1 MDILRKNLSS
11 LQYANFCYKKKNY
24 NDAIIFFLKSPI
36 SGFDNISLE
45 KLADC
50 YLRIKDIDNAILIY
64 KRLEDRNYQTDN
76 FYNSYGVA
84 LKEKKKYI
92 SAIEKFE
99 LGLQINAKNYFI
111 LFNLANLYLENTDLT
126 KAKSYYIKCIR
137 IKKEFYQAS
146 VNIATIALKEGK
158 VNNALVILC
167 KILKKRK
174 TDVILL
180 ENIAK
185 IYLQKQNYFKAEF
198 YFKKL
203 IKIERKNLKKII
215 PVLQGYTYQGKNK
228 SYKRLAKFF
237 TRNLTNK
244 NQIFEFIKDS
254 KKKIKVGFLSPDIR
268 SHPIGYFLKDAMP
281 YLSQSFD
288 INFFE
293 TSGHYDEISVFI
305 KKFSRWFDCSNLES
319 PNIAE
324 IIFKEKISILFDLS
338 GFTHGNRMEVLKLK
352 PSPVQISW
360 AGWLSSTHLKQIDY
374 IVGDHFSVRKTDEKN
389 FTEKILRLKDI
400 WCVYSKSVLNN
411 LRIRNNNSDN
421 VIYGCCQRP
430 EKINQLVLKTFS
442 RILRRKVDSFLF
454 FNNGIFQNYDKIRIL
469 SFLKKNGVDESRIK
483 FASSRNRT
491 EYLRSFNQVDINLDT
506 FPYNGGTT
514 NFESAFMGV
523 PLITMENDSV
533 MFRCG
538 ESINQNLKMAN
549 WISINTQDYVEK
561 AVEFGNLKK
570 LKNEKKELL
579 LKCHKSPLFDVKRFC
594 QNFEDQLVKL

>member
-1 MDILRKNLSS
+1 MNSLGKNLSN

-36 SGFDNISLE
+36 SGFDNISLQR
-45 KLADC
+45 LADC
-50 YLRIKDIDNAILIY
+50 YLRIKDIDNALLIF
-64 KRLEDRNYQTDN
+64 KKLDNKNYQTDN
-76 FYNSYGVA
+76 FYNSYGIA

-92 SAIEKFE
+92 SAIEKFK
-99 LGLQINAKNYFI
+99 LGLEINAKNYFI

-126 KAKSYYIKCIR
+126 KAKSYYLRCIR

-146 VNIATIALKEGK
+146 VNIAAIALKEGK
-158 VNNALVILC
+158 INSALEILC

-174 TDVILL
+174 TDVVLL

-203 IKIERKNLKKII
+203 IKVKRSSLKKVV
-215 PVLQGYTYQGKNK
+215 PVLQGYTYQGKNER
-228 SYKRLAKFF
+228 YKKLAKFF
-237 TRNLTNK
+237 TKNLTNE
-244 NQIFEFIKDS
+244 NQIFKFKKVS
-254 KKKIKVGFLSPDIR
+254 KKKFKVGFLSPDIR
-268 SHPIGYFLKDAMP
+268 SHPIGYFLKDTMP
-281 YLSQSFD
+281 FLSQSFD

-293 TSGHYDEISVFI
+293 TGGQYDEISSFI
-305 KKFSRWFDCSNLES
+305 KKFSRWFDCSNHDS
-319 PNIAE
+319 PKIAE
-324 IIFKEKISILFDLS
+324 TIYREKINILFDLS
-338 GFTHGNRMEVLKLK
+338 GFTNGNRMEVLKLK
-352 PSPVQISW
+352 PSPIQISW
-360 AGWLSSTHLKQIDY
+360 AGWLASTHLKQIDY
-374 IVGDHFSVRKTDEKN
+374 IVADDFSVRKTDEKN

-400 WCVYSKSVLNN
+400 WCVYSKSLLKNLKINFNN
-411 LRIRNNNSDN
+411 TGN

-442 RILRRKVDSFLF
+442 KILRGKDDSFLF
-454 FNNGIFQNYDKIRIL
+454 FNNGIFQNSDKTRIL
-469 SFLKKNGVDESRIK
+469 SSLKKYGVNESRIK

-491 EYLRSFNQVDINLDT
+491 EYLKSFNQIDINLDT

-538 ESINQNLKMAN
+538 ESINQNLKMPS
-549 WISINTQDYVEK
+549 WISSNTNDYIEK
-561 AVEFGNLKK
+561 AIEFGNLKK

-594 QNFEDQLVKL
+594 QNFEDKLISL